1 VLPASTDVEVADP
14 FVRVVVLNW
23 NSLWYTS
30 RCLRSLEA
38 TDYPADRI
46 QVVLADNG
54 SDDGSLELLRA
65 RFPTLRVVA
74 NGANMG
80 FAEGNNRAMRDLDGV
95 DLVALVNNDATVE
108 PGWLRAMADALVAR
122 PELGAAAAELL
133 LDPAFARLDV
143 AVSGP
148 PVRLER
154 VELDGRDVT
163 ARCRVDGSVVVGDPD
178 WPLREHHELHGD
190 AVVWVP
196 TATDGGRLALTVA
209 PLAAGAAP
217 TSVTLRTADGAD
229 ASSAAAGDV
238 LAVEL
243 GRTRTELLNGLGTG
257 LTDDLEGVDL
267 GFGRPVDEFA
277 VPTGPMG
284 FCGGG
289 AVLRADALRQ
299 VGLFDPDFFAYY
311 EDTDLSW
318 RLRRAGWQI
327 AAVPGARIHHA
338 FGGAGGST
346 APWFFFLN
354 YRNWLVTVLRNGT
367 STEVRRAFAKAFDSS
382 TRSVRGNVIGRA
394 RRGRRPSFRLS
405 AAWARVWL
413 GVLGA
418 APGALRSRR
427 RARVGARSADRVGSR
442 LQPRPAFPV
451 PRSRAG
457 GPQLVY
463 VDLELVRAAR
473 SAGAASGEVLR
484 FVEELDVVVVRHR
497 LGDWWRCG
505 PDDLAAL
512 LGPDDATDTESSTGV
527 PPESHRLRAPD
538 PHAVFVVSQGAPGA
552 PAGVAASLTIE
563 PSALA
568 EAGGDLMALV
578 LDVVSRDTTPDRGV
592 GGSA

>member
-1 VLPASTDVEVADP
+1 VERVDP

-38 TDYPADRI
+38 TDYPADRL

-54 SDDGSLELLRA
+54 SDDGSLEVLRA

-74 NGANMG
+74 NGANLG

-108 PGWLRAMADALVAR
+108 PGWLRAMVDELVDR

-133 LDPAFARLDV
+133 LDPAFARVEV

-148 PVRLER
+148 PVRLDR
-154 VELDGRDVT
+154 VVLDGRDVT

-190 AVVWVP
+190 AVLWVP
-196 TATDGGRLALTVA
+196 TARTDGGHLELAVA
-209 PLAAGAAP
+209 EVQTGAAS
-217 TSVTLRTADGAD
+217 TSVTLRTTDGAE
-229 ASSAAAGDV
+229 ASSSSAAGGV

-257 LTDDLEGVDL
+257 LTSDLEGVDL
-267 GFGRPVDEFA
+267 GFGRPVDEFR

-367 STEVRRAFAKAFDSS
+367 PTEVRRAVAKAFDSTS
-382 TRSVRGNVIGRA
+382 RSVRGNVIGRA

-427 RARVGARSADRVGSR
+427 RVRVGARTAERVGSR

-451 PRSRAG
+451 PKSRAG

-463 VDLELVRAAR
+463 LDRALVRAAR
-473 SAGAASGEVLR
+473 VAGGAPGEVLR
-484 FVEELDVVVVRHR
+484 FVEELDVVVVQHR
-497 LGDWWRCG
+497 RGAWWRCG
-505 PDDLAAL
+505 PDDLAAV
-512 LGPDDATDTESSTGV
+512 LGATDSTDATDE
-527 PPESHRLRAPD
+527 PPESHRLDAPD
-538 PHAVFVVSQGAPGA
+538 PHGVFVVATGAAAVPR
-552 PAGVAASLTIE
+552 GVADPVIVE
-563 PSALA
+563 PSAA
-568 EAGGDLMALV
+568 AGAAGELMGLV
-578 LDVVSRDTTPDRGV
+578 LDAVSFATTPDRGV